1 MMHRDMNNNAGWLAG
16 LALGCALATP
26 ALAAD
31 DEDYRGFY
39 FTAWGGSGEYDVPSK
54 RANDASITAGLPAEL
69 ATLPIQPFTQV
80 TLSPEGSTQDDSLTP
95 WGAQIGYRFNRWVAV
110 EAGYVDLGEFLYSM
124 TGTLTGDYG
133 FFCDTCDPVDIYVR
147 PLSGDFQRARQIT
160 STGITASVLGMFPAS
175 QHFDLHV
182 RGGLYYADT
191 RVTNRLRYMS
201 AEFEDDVF
209 NLYHRRVDASQTE
222 LFAGI
227 GGAWNINESFSLR
240 VEYQKYFDVGDDE
253 KAGES
258 DVDVI
263 NLSVL
268 FK

>member
-1 MMHRDMNNNAGWLAG
+1 MIMRDMTNKAGWLAG
-16 LALGCALATP
+16 VALGCALATP
-26 ALAAD
+26 AALA
-31 DEDYRGFY
+31 EEYRGFY
-39 FTAWGGSGEYDVPSK
+39 FTVWGGSGEYDVAGK
-54 RANDASITAGLPAEL
+54 AANDEAILDGLDAEL
-69 ATLPIQPFTQV
+69 AVLPIQPFTQV
-80 TLSPEGSTQDDSLTP
+80 TLAPEGSTQDDSLTP
-95 WGAQIGYRFNRWVAV
+95 WGAQIGFRFNKWVAV

-124 TGTLTGDYG
+124 TGTLTGTYG
-133 FFCDTCDPVDIYVR
+133 FLCDTCDPAGIYTR
-147 PLSGDFQRARQIT
+147 PLAGDFQRAKQIT
-160 STGITASVLGMFPAS
+160 SNGITASVLGMFPLS
-175 QHFDLHV
+175 QSFDLHL

-191 RVTNRLRYMS
+191 RVTDRLRYMS

-209 NLYHRRVDASQTE
+209 NLYHRRVDASQME
-222 LFAGI
+222 LLAGI
-227 GGAWNINESFSLR
+227 GGAWNINESFALR